1 MLYQIYFWR
10 RCVIIISMCFRF
22 FETGDT
28 MPITAVIML
37 FFGGVVLYDTYK
49 HKKDR
54 KPIAKLLITLIGI
67 FSIAY
72 GLINCMQ
79 VFGLL

>member
-1 MLYQIYFWR
+1 ML
-10 RCVIIISMCFRF
+10 
-22 FETGDT
+22 
-28 MPITAVIML
+28 ITAVVML

-49 HKKDR
+49 HRKDR
-54 KPIAKLLITLIGI
+54 KPIARLLIMLIGI

-79 VFGLL
+79 VFGLI

>member
-1 MLYQIYFWR
+1 
-10 RCVIIISMCFRF
+10 
-22 FETGDT
+22 
-28 MPITAVIML
+28 MPITAVVML

-79 VFGLL
+79 VFGLI

>member
-1 MLYQIYFWR
+1 MLYQIYFLI
-10 RCVIIISMCFRF
+10 RCAIIISLYILSQKRR
-22 FETGDT
+22 DI

-54 KPIAKLLITLIGI
+54 KPVARLLITLIGI

-79 VFGLL
+79 VFGIL